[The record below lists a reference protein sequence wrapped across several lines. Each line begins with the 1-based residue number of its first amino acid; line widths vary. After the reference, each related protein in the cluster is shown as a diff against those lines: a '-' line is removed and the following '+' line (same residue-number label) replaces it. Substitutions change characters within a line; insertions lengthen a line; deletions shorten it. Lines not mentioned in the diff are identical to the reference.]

1 MIMRDMHLC
10 INGVTRN
17 SDQKSGFGDGLES
30 YDDVS
35 SEDDMTV
42 LEEM

>member
-17 SDQKSGFGDGLES
+17 SDQKSGFGDGLET
-30 YDDVS
+30 VWRVMMMFHQK
-35 SEDDMTV
+35 MT
-42 LEEM
+42 